1 MSGPNDWLRKKNS
14 VQENDSVGY
23 CRPPVAKQ
31 FKPGQ
36 SGNPRGRKKGVK
48 NVAAIFNEA
57 LYRPVKIRTPGGVK
71 TLPRIK
77 AIVEVIMNKALAG
90 DIPAVSK
97 ILELGHKLGG
107 FEFLANST
115 SSSPHRES
123 AREKLARL
131 IGAYSEDSTPLDAPG
146 SSDHTSEQ
154 NSDQKKAKE

>member
-1 MSGPNDWLRKKNS
+1 MSGPNDWLRKN
-14 VQENDSVGY
+14 NNAPGNGSVGY
-23 CRPPVAKQ
+23 GRPPVAKQ

-48 NVAAIFNEA
+48 NVATIFNEA

-71 TLPRIK
+71 TLPKIE

-90 DIPAVSK
+90 DTAAVSR
-97 ILELGHKLGG
+97 IVELAHKLGG

-115 SSSPHRES
+115 SSSANRES
-123 AREKLARL
+123 ALERLTRL
-131 IGAYSEDSTPLDAPG
+131 IAADQEGAALLDAPG

>member
-48 NVAAIFNEA
+48 NVATIFNEA
-57 LYRPVKIRTPGGVK
+57 LYRPVKIRTAGGVR
-71 TLPRIK
+71 TLPKIE

-97 ILELGHKLGG
+97 ILELGHKLGR

-115 SSSPHRES
+115 SSSANRES
-123 AREKLARL
+123 ALEKLTRL
-131 IGAYSEDSTPLDAPG
+131 LANNSEDGTPLDAPG
-146 SSDHTSEQ
+146 SSDHTPEP

>member
-1 MSGPNDWLRKKNS
+1 MSGPNDWLRKNNS
-14 VQENDSVGY
+14 APGNGSVGY
-23 CRPPVAKQ
+23 GRPPVAKQ

-48 NVAAIFNEA
+48 NVATIFNEA
-57 LYRPVKIRTPGGVK
+57 LYRPVKIRTTGGVK

-90 DIPAVSK
+90 DTAAVSR
-97 ILELGHKLGG
+97 IVELAHKLGG

-115 SSSPHRES
+115 NTSPNRES
-123 AREKLARL
+123 AYERL
-131 IGAYSEDSTPLDAPG
+131 SRLFAAQYPDRSDAPN
-146 SSDHTSEQ
+146 SSDDTPEP

>member
-57 LYRPVKIRTPGGVK
+57 LYRPVKIRTTGGVR
-71 TLPRIK
+71 TLPKIE

-90 DIPAVSK
+90 DTAAVSR
-97 ILELGHKLGG
+97 IVELAHKLGG

-115 SSSPHRES
+115 NTSPNRES
-123 AREKLARL
+123 AYERL
-131 IGAYSEDSTPLDAPG
+131 SRLFAAQYPDRSDAPN
-146 SSDHTSEQ
+146 SSDDTPEP

>member
-48 NVAAIFNEA
+48 NVATIFNEA
-57 LYRPVKIRTPGGVK
+57 LYRPVKIRTPGGVQ

-90 DIPAVSK
+90 DTAAVSR
-97 ILELGHKLGG
+97 IVELAHKLGG

-115 SSSPHRES
+115 SSSANRES
-123 AREKLARL
+123 ALEKLTRL
-131 IGAYSEDSTPLDAPG
+131 LANNSEDGTPLDAPG
-146 SSDHTSEQ
+146 SSDHTPEP

>member
-48 NVAAIFNEA
+48 NVATIFNEA
-57 LYRPVKIRTPGGVK
+57 LYRPVKIRTTGGVR
-71 TLPRIK
+71 TLPKIE

-90 DIPAVSK
+90 DTAAVSR
-97 ILELGHKLGG
+97 IVELAHKLGG

-115 SSSPHRES
+115 SSSANRES
-123 AREKLARL
+123 ALERLTRL
-131 IGAYSEDSTPLDAPG
+131 IAADQEGAALLDAPG
-146 SSDHTSEQ
+146 SSDHTPEP
-154 NSDQKKAKE
+154 NSDQKKAKK

>member
-1 MSGPNDWLRKKNS
+1 MSGPNDWTRKKNS
-14 VQENDSVGY
+14 AQENDSVGY

-57 LYRPVKIRTPGGVK
+57 LYRPVKIRTPAGIK
-71 TLPRIK
+71 TLPRIR
-77 AIVEVIMNKALAG
+77 AIVEVIMNKAMAG

-97 ILELGHKLGG
+97 ILEFGHKLGG

-115 SSSPHRES
+115 SSSANRES
-123 AREKLARL
+123 ALERLTRLLANN
-131 IGAYSEDSTPLDAPG
+131 SEDGTPLDAPG
-146 SSDHTSEQ
+146 SSDHTPEP

>member
-1 MSGPNDWLRKKNS
+1 MSRPNDWIRKKNS
-14 VQENDSVGY
+14 AQENDSVGY

-48 NVAAIFNEA
+48 NVATIFNEA
-57 LYRPVKIRTPGGVK
+57 LYRPVKIRTTGGVR
-71 TLPRIK
+71 TLPKIE

-90 DIPAVSK
+90 DTAAVSR
-97 ILELGHKLGG
+97 IVELAHKLGG

-115 SSSPHRES
+115 NTSPNRES
-123 AREKLARL
+123 AYERL
-131 IGAYSEDSTPLDAPG
+131 SRLFAAQYPDRSDAPN
-146 SSDHTSEQ
+146 SSDDTPEP

>member
-1 MSGPNDWLRKKNS
+1 MSGPNDWLRKNNS
-14 VQENDSVGY
+14 STGNGSVGY

-48 NVAAIFNEA
+48 NVATIFNEA
-57 LYRPVKIRTPGGVK
+57 LYRPVKIRTTGGVK

-90 DIPAVSK
+90 DTAAVSR
-97 ILELGHKLGG
+97 IVELAHKLGG

-115 SSSPHRES
+115 NTSPNRES
-123 AREKLARL
+123 AYERL
-131 IGAYSEDSTPLDAPG
+131 SRLFAAQYPDRSDAPN
-146 SSDHTSEQ
+146 SSDDTPEP

>member
-1 MSGPNDWLRKKNS
+1 MSGPNDWLRKNNS
-14 VQENDSVGY
+14 APGNGSVGY
-23 CRPPVAKQ
+23 GRPPVAKQ

-48 NVAAIFNEA
+48 NVATIFNEA
-57 LYRPVKIRTPGGVK
+57 LYRPVKIRTTGGVK

-90 DIPAVSK
+90 DTAAVSR
-97 ILELGHKLGG
+97 IVELAHKLGG

-115 SSSPHRES
+115 SSPANRES
-123 AREKLARL
+123 ALERLTRL
-131 IGAYSEDSTPLDAPG
+131 IAADQEGAVLLDAPG
-146 SSDHTSEQ
+146 SSDHTPEP

>member
-1 MSGPNDWLRKKNS
+1 MSGPNDRIRKKNNA
-14 VQENDSVGY
+14 QENDSVGY
-23 CRPPVAKQ
+23 CRPPIAKQ

-48 NVAAIFNEA
+48 NVASIFNEA
-57 LYRPVKIRTPGGVK
+57 LYRPVKIRTPAGVK

-115 SSSPHRES
+115 SSPANGES
-123 AREKLARL
+123 ALERLTRL
-131 IGAYSEDSTPLDAPG
+131 IESNSEDGTPLETPG

>member
-1 MSGPNDWLRKKNS
+1 MSGPNDWLRKNNS
-14 VQENDSVGY
+14 SPGNGSVGY

-48 NVAAIFNEA
+48 NVATIFNEA
-57 LYRPVKIRTPGGVK
+57 LYRPVKIRTTGGVK

-115 SSSPHRES
+115 FSPANGES
-123 AREKLARL
+123 ALERLTRL
-131 IGAYSEDSTPLDAPG
+131 IANSEDGTLLDAPG

>member
-14 VQENDSVGY
+14 AQENDSVGY

-57 LYRPVKIRTPGGVK
+57 LYRPVKIRTSAGIK
-71 TLPRIK
+71 TLPKIE

-90 DIPAVSK
+90 DTAAVSR
-97 ILELGHKLGG
+97 IVELAHKLGG

-115 SSSPHRES
+115 SSSANRES
-123 AREKLARL
+123 ALEKLTRL
-131 IGAYSEDSTPLDAPG
+131 LANNSEDGTPLDAPG
-146 SSDHTSEQ
+146 SSDHTPEP

>member
-48 NVAAIFNEA
+48 NVATIFNEA
-57 LYRPVKIRTPGGVK
+57 LYRPVKIRTTGGVR
-71 TLPRIK
+71 TLPKIE

-90 DIPAVSK
+90 DTAAVSR
-97 ILELGHKLGG
+97 IVELAHKLGG

-115 SSSPHRES
+115 NTSPNRES
-123 AREKLARL
+123 AYERL
-131 IGAYSEDSTPLDAPG
+131 SRLFAAQYPDRSDAPN
-146 SSDHTSEQ
+146 SSDDTPEP

>member
-1 MSGPNDWLRKKNS
+1 MSGPNDWLRKNNS
-14 VQENDSVGY
+14 SPGNGSVGY

-48 NVAAIFNEA
+48 NVATIFNEA
-57 LYRPVKIRTPGGVK
+57 LYRPVKIRTTGGVR
-71 TLPRIK
+71 TLPKIE

-90 DIPAVSK
+90 DTAAVSR
-97 ILELGHKLGG
+97 IVELAHKLGG

-115 SSSPHRES
+115 NTSPNRES
-123 AREKLARL
+123 AYERL
-131 IGAYSEDSTPLDAPG
+131 SRLFAAQYPDRSDAPN
-146 SSDHTSEQ
+146 SSDDTPEP

>member
-1 MSGPNDWLRKKNS
+1 MSEPNDWIRKKNS
-14 VQENDSVGY
+14 AQENDSGGY

-48 NVAAIFNEA
+48 NVATIFNEA
-57 LYRPVKIRTPGGVK
+57 LYRPVKIRAPGGVK

-115 SSSPHRES
+115 SSSPNRES
-123 AREKLARL
+123 ALERLTRL
-131 IGAYSEDSTPLDAPG
+131 IE
-146 SSDHTSEQ
+146 
-154 NSDQKKAKE
+154 

>member
-48 NVAAIFNEA
+48 NVATIFNEA

-90 DIPAVSK
+90 DTAAVSR
-97 ILELGHKLGG
+97 IVELAHKLGG
-107 FEFLANST
+107 FEFLARST
-115 SSSPHRES
+115 SFSANRES
-123 AREKLARL
+123 ALERLTRL
-131 IGAYSEDSTPLDAPG
+131 IAADQEGAALLDAPG
-146 SSDHTSEQ
+146 SSDHTPEP
-154 NSDQKKAKE
+154 NSDQKKARE